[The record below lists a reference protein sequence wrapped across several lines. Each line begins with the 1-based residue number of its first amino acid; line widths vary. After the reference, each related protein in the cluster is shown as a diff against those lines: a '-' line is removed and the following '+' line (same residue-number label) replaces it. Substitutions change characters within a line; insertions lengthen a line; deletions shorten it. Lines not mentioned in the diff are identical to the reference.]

1 MTVADGWE
9 IPADGLQMRTF
20 ADKASDQATHCA
32 LGDSPAPGIGT
43 VRVRR
48 SSSAVERVML
58 SLDRTGSLRALDRDD
73 PGLGAHV
80 RADAP
85 CAPAGSLA
93 MIGVDGEFRL
103 PAGWCLP
110 RPFAAAVP
118 PGASIATEIHAAGR
132 GTPMSG
138 AVRIDFEPA
147 AGSAEPRRV
156 AESFCA
162 GPLGAIREERTG
174 TTTRTDSGALV
185 RDVQVGVIGLRT
197 DERCTAVRV
206 TAIAPGGAERVL
218 LDIPKYREA
227 LDRAYRFE
235 PPVALVCGTLLRID
249 TVHADENA
257 VMRSQPMAILWCAAA
272 EGSVFPPRA
281 QQPVER
287 VQAMDAAAVPGASAA
302 EGITWFDAVAACN
315 ERSAREG
322 LPPAYRIEHMER
334 VDGRI
339 VRAQV
344 TRTPSAGWRLPRA
357 ADIAAE
363 PAAPADAWWWTDDE
377 SGLSGFTIVSPR
389 NGQRD
394 SVPPSV
400 RIPGLWSGMTRPA
413 VAPSAKEGH
422 DPGNPRHEERNH
434 HARPRACMRRHRRR
448 RAADRH
454 AVEDEHH
461 RRHRLRRH
469 RRRRNAGA
477 VLRHQRVRDV
487 PGDPQLLDRPVAGQP
502 QHADRAGMGLQAP
515 AQPGAEHRRADHG
528 GPRAR
533 RRAARRHRHL
543 QLARRDELQ
552 QPGGLEPD
560 RLVLRAHQL
569 RFLQRPSF
577 ARP

>member
-1 MTVADGWE
+1 MILAALLFLAVDPPPAPAPAADGWALFARHCLSCHAPGGSAPLLLETRGAIARKSATISTVLRERFMPPWLPAGGGPFAHDALTDAERDAIAAWAKAGAPGAPEVAVAADPPRASCTMTVADGWE

-413 VAPSAKEGH
+413 VAPSAK
-422 DPGNPRHEERNH
+422 
-434 HARPRACMRRHRRR
+434 
-448 RAADRH
+448 
-454 AVEDEHH
+454 
-461 RRHRLRRH
+461 
-469 RRRRNAGA
+469 
-477 VLRHQRVRDV
+477 
-487 PGDPQLLDRPVAGQP
+487 
-502 QHADRAGMGLQAP
+502 
-515 AQPGAEHRRADHG
+515 
-528 GPRAR
+528 
-533 RRAARRHRHL
+533 
-543 QLARRDELQ
+543 
-552 QPGGLEPD
+552 
-560 RLVLRAHQL
+560 
-569 RFLQRPSF
+569 
-577 ARP
+577 